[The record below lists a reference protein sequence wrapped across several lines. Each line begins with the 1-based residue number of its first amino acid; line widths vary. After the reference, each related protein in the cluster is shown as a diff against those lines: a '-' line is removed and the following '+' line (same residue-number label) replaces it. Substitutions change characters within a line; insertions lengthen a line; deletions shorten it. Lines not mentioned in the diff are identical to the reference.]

1 MAIQKFRREKYARQN
16 MKERGILNFQTWTKI
31 KATLF

>member
-1 MAIQKFRREKYARQN
+1 